1 MNTTQK
7 PVHPLL
13 ALLPVLAPLNNRW
26 GVAPVCSPVPDQS
39 VPRNTAILRLSQRQ
53 EWTFQLLGGWGVSYI
68 EKIER
73 EAGFMAG
80 ILLLGSKRSPK
91 KIISKI
97 MSQIHA
103 FGFLK
108 SKYVTI

>member
-1 MNTTQK
+1 M
-7 PVHPLL
+7 P
-13 ALLPVLAPLNNRW
+13 
-26 GVAPVCSPVPDQS
+26 
-39 VPRNTAILRLSQRQ
+39 QRQ
-53 EWTFQLLGGWGVSYI
+53 EWTFQLLGGSYI
-68 EKIER
+68 ERIER

-80 ILLLGSKRSPK
+80 IFLLGSKRSPK

-108 SKYVTI
+108 SKYVTHISYLDKCK